1 MSDNASELTKVAIE
15 GGNPVRNTPLP
26 PSFPGAAVYGI
37 EEQTAVDR
45 VLQNKSPFRYY
56 GPDVLGMVKS
66 FEQSVIEKFKIRY
79 ALGVTSGTASLI
91 VALKAAGIGPG
102 DKVIVPAVTF
112 LATAG
117 AVIAAGAVPVF
128 ADVDDSLSLDPD
140 SFESVIDSY
149 TKAVMPVPILGNP
162 CRMDEI
168 VGIARKHGL
177 LVIEDVAQSCG
188 SRYRGKYS
196 GTFGDIGC
204 FSLQLNKIISTGE
217 GGFVITDDQ
226 KLIERAI
233 RYHDHGMLREKEGF
247 LSKKGDDVFLGVNYR
262 MSEITGAVALE
273 QLKKL
278 DFIISR
284 LKEVKA
290 AIKSRVSDINGITF
304 RRINDEQG
312 DASSALL
319 MFLPD
324 GEKAEAFIQALNAE
338 NIQASSLY
346 GGRPVYMI
354 PQLLHK
360 KTVDKNKFPFNQFE
374 EEIVYREGICPV
386 AERLMARNV
395 CLMLS
400 PLYSPQDI
408 EDIVSGIRKVAARL
422 L

>member
-1 MSDNASELTKVAIE
+1 MSSPTTK
-15 GGNPVRNTPLP
+15 
-26 PSFPGAAVYGI
+26 
-37 EEQTAVDR
+37 
-45 VLQNKSPFRYY
+45 
-56 GPDVLGMVKS
+56 
-66 FEQSVIEKFKIRY
+66 
-79 ALGVTSGTASLI
+79 
-91 VALKAAGIGPG
+91 
-102 DKVIVPAVTF
+102 
-112 LATAG
+112 
-117 AVIAAGAVPVF
+117 
-128 ADVDDSLSLDPD
+128 
-140 SFESVIDSY
+140 
-149 TKAVMPVPILGNP
+149 
-162 CRMDEI
+162 
-168 VGIARKHGL
+168 
-177 LVIEDVAQSCG
+177 
-188 SRYRGKYS
+188 
-196 GTFGDIGC
+196 
-204 FSLQLNKIISTGE
+204 
-217 GGFVITDDQ
+217 

-233 RYHDHGMLREKEGF
+233 RYHDHGMSGKRKASFLKRRRRLPRRELPHER
-247 LSKKGDDVFLGVNYR
+247 DYRRRGV
-262 MSEITGAVALE
+262 GAAE
-273 QLKKL
+273 KL

-374 EEIVYREGICPV
+374 EEIVYREGMCPV

-400 PLYSPQDI
+400 PCIPRRISRI
-408 EDIVSGIRKVAARL
+408 S
-422 L
+422 